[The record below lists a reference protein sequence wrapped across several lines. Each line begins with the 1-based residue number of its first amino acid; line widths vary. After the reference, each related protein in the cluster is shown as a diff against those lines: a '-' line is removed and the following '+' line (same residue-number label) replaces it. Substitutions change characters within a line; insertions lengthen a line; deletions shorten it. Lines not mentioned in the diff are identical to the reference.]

1 MERRDDKV
9 PDGVDTIKADTHDV
23 FDEAKERIA
32 AGGEKAKRAVE
43 GDSMPLGERVGS
55 HAKELGHELKA
66 EFDKAKRET
75 RDERS

>member
-9 PDGVDTIKADTHDV
+9 RDSVDTLKADTHDAL
-23 FDEAKERIA
+23 DEAKERIA

-43 GDSMPLGERVGS
+43 GDSMPLGERIGS

-66 EFDKAKRET
+66 ESDKAKREM